1 MKKID
6 KILNFI
12 LGLAFIVIIAG
23 GWVFSAIAY
32 NKSYNLEKQYQ
43 ADMEELEMDL
53 NDKFY
58 FIETAISDLKD
69 RMEKL
74 NDRITD
80 LEDADIAEMQRYSKQ
95 ILNELTIYEYVLEA
109 QHDLATGKITL
120 EEYNERMNHLA
131 NRWEEIKKLYDSDV
145 YDYIP
150 SLVERIEELED
161 IANAFDDL
169 EDALEKALNE
179 INARLK
185 ALESD

>member
-23 GWVFSAIAY
+23 GWVFGISVY
-32 NKSYNLEKQYQ
+32 REVSKLEKQQ
-43 ADMEELEMDL
+43 QEE
-53 NDKFY
+53 
-58 FIETAISDLKD
+58 
-69 RMEKL
+69 MEKL
-74 NDRITD
+74 EMQLDEVFQEVGDYIGE
-80 LEDADIAEMQRYSKQ
+80 LEARIAELEETITSSDYEKLQRY
-95 ILNELTIYEYVLEA
+95 LTIYEPVLEA

-120 EEYNERMNHLA
+120 VEYNERINHLA
-131 NRWEEIKKLYDSDV
+131 NQWEEII

-150 SLVERIEELED
+150 SLVERLEELED

>member
-23 GWVFSAIAY
+23 GWVSIALISY
-32 NKSYNLEKQYQ
+32 NKSYNPEKQYQ
-43 ADMEELEMDL
+43 ADMEELEIDL

-74 NDRITD
+74 DDRITD
-80 LEDADIAEMQRYSKQ
+80 LEDADIEEMQRYSKQ

-120 EEYNERMNHLA
+120 EKYQERMNDL
-131 NRWEEIKKLYDSDV
+131 NNQWNEMEEAGK
-145 YDYIP
+145 
-150 SLVERIEELED
+150 
-161 IANAFDDL
+161 
-169 EDALEKALNE
+169 
-179 INARLK
+179 
-185 ALESD
+185 

>member
-6 KILNFI
+6 KILNYIF
-12 LGLAFIVIIAG
+12 GLMVIVIIVS

-32 NKSYNLEKQYQ
+32 NKINKFEKQYQ

-53 NDKFY
+53 NDEFY

-80 LEDADIAEMQRYSKQ
+80 LEDADIEEMQRYSKQ

-120 EEYNERMNHLA
+120 EKYQERMNDL
-131 NRWEEIKKLYDSDV
+131 NNQWNEMEEAGK
-145 YDYIP
+145 
-150 SLVERIEELED
+150 
-161 IANAFDDL
+161 
-169 EDALEKALNE
+169 
-179 INARLK
+179 
-185 ALESD
+185 

>member
-6 KILNFI
+6 KMLNYIF
-12 LGLAFIVIIAG
+12 GLMVIVIIVS
-23 GWVFSAIAY
+23 GWVFGISAY
-32 NKSYNLEKQYQ
+32 RKVSKFEKQYQ
-43 ADMEELEMDL
+43 ADMEELEIDL

-58 FIETAISDLKD
+58 SIETAISDLKD
-69 RMEKL
+69 R
-74 NDRITD
+74 ITD
-80 LEDADIAEMQRYSKQ
+80 LEDVDIEEMQRYSKQ
-95 ILNELTIYEYVLEA
+95 ILTIYEPVLEA

-120 EEYNERMNHLA
+120 EEYNERMDHLA
-131 NRWEEIKKLYDSDV
+131 NQWEEIKKLYDSDI

-179 INARLK
+179 INARLD

>member
-6 KILNFI
+6 KIANFI
-12 LGLAFIVIIAG
+12 FGLAFIVIIAG
-23 GWVFSAIAY
+23 GWVFGITAY
-32 NKSYNLEKQYQ
+32 IEVSKFEKQYQ
-43 ADMEELEMDL
+43 ADMEELEIDL

-58 FIETAISDLKD
+58 SIETAISDLKD
-69 RMEKL
+69 R
-74 NDRITD
+74 ITD
-80 LEDADIAEMQRYSKQ
+80 LEDADIIEEMQRC
-95 ILNELTIYEYVLEA
+95 LTIYETIYEPVLEA
-109 QHDLATGKITL
+109 QHDLAAGKITL
-120 EEYNERMNHLA
+120 EEYNERM

-179 INARLK
+179 INARLD
-185 ALESD
+185 ALEGLK

>member
-6 KILNFI
+6 KILNYIF
-12 LGLAFIVIIAG
+12 GLMVIVIIVS

-32 NKSYNLEKQYQ
+32 NKINKFEKQYQ

-80 LEDADIAEMQRYSKQ
+80 LEDADIEEIQRYS
-95 ILNELTIYEYVLEA
+95 TIYEYVLEA

-131 NRWEEIKKLYDSDV
+131 NRWEEIKKPYDSDV

>member
-12 LGLAFIVIIAG
+12 LGLAFIVIIVS
-23 GWVFSAIAY
+23 GWVFGISAY
-32 NKSYNLEKQYQ
+32 REVSKLEKQYQ

-58 FIETAISDLKD
+58 SIETAISDLKD

-80 LEDADIAEMQRYSKQ
+80 LEDADIAEMLKQ
-95 ILNELTIYEYVLEA
+95 ILTIYEPVLEA
-109 QHDLATGKITL
+109 QHDLAAGKITL